1 MNILSK
7 LEETKK
13 IVKAKR
19 KRKEYIQYYIDAYG
33 IIPNKKQF
41 EVIESK
47 DNFIEITFER
57 REGCSTAAM
66 IKAIEY
72 AINNQRSRVV
82 LLNAYLGTSNI
93 RIDEMIR
100 MLSSDA
106 LNRHV
111 LRTTKRPNR
120 IQLLNGSIIN
130 VVDSKIENFRGAS
143 VDCFI
148 IDTPKWFRDDQLM
161 NVVRCCTLHNPNSQI
176 ISLNQIES
184 INGQSINM

>member
-13 IVKAKR
+13 IVKAKK

-41 EVIESK
+41 KVIKSK
-47 DNFIEITFER
+47 DSFVEMTFAR

-82 LLNAYLGTSNI
+82 LLNAYTGTSDI

-100 MLSSDA
+100 MLSSDV
-106 LNRHV
+106 LNRHI
-111 LRTTKRPNR
+111 LSTTKHPNR

-148 IDTPKWFRDDQLM
+148 IDTPKRFRDDQLM
-161 NVVRCCTLHNPNSQI
+161 NVARCCTIHNPNAQI
-176 ISLNQIES
+176 ISLNQL
-184 INGQSINM
+184 